1 MTYANPET
9 SPKRF
14 LPLWM
19 WGAVA
24 IEIIVP
30 SFFAIATLFDPGIW
44 GEVQL
49 GAFGELYII
58 RNLTMAFG
66 VAVAAFWL
74 RSHVALIATI
84 AARFATDLVDI
95 ASGFMRGPDAQT
107 MTVLLVFTV
116 VLLVIPGIALRWLIA
131 RRRA

>member
-9 SPKRF
+9 SDSRF

-30 SFFAIATLFDPGIW
+30 SFFAIATLFDPSIW

-49 GAFGELYII
+49 GAFGELYVI
-58 RNLTMAFG
+58 RNLTMALG
-66 VAVAAFWL
+66 VALAAFWL
-74 RSHVALIATI
+74 KSHVALIATI
-84 AARFATDLVDI
+84 AARFATDLSDI
-95 ASGFMRGPDAQT
+95 VSGFLKGPDAETTT
-107 MTVLLVFTV
+107 MLVIFTV
-116 VLLVIPGIALRWLIA
+116 VLLVIPALALRWLIA
-131 RRRA
+131 RR

>member
-9 SPKRF
+9 SDSRF

-30 SFFAIATLFDPGIW
+30 SFFAIATLFDPSIW
-44 GEVQL
+44 GEAQL
-49 GAFGELYII
+49 GAFGELYVI

-66 VAVAAFWL
+66 VGLAAFWL
-74 RSHVALIATI
+74 KSHVALIATI
-84 AARFATDLVDI
+84 GARFATDLADI
-95 ASGFMRGPDAQT
+95 VSGFAKGPDPETAT
-107 MTVLLVFTV
+107 MLLIFTVL
-116 VLLVIPGIALRWLIA
+116 LLVIPALALRWLIA
-131 RRRA
+131 RR